1 MLDSKDEQ
9 KDIGEND
16 VSFECPQCGKSL
28 SIDYRGA
35 GLMIRCPVC
44 REEIQVPIPEGVDI
58 ADIDRL
64 GAVEVRGVEE
74 PEEAVRFPESP
85 DEIRILMTELEE
97 MRFRRRYLENQ
108 RADTVKWIQDIGQQV
123 AVIRTRLDE
132 IEDVLKHLN
141 EPSAD
146 DTQNLL

>member
-1 MLDSKDEQ
+1 MVDSEKNP
-9 KDIGEND
+9 KNLSEND
-16 VSFECPQCGKSL
+16 ILFDCPQCGKNL
-28 SIDYRGA
+28 AIDYRGA

-74 PEEAVRFPESP
+74 PEEAVRFPESQ

-108 RADTVKWIQDIGQQV
+108 RADTVKWIHDIGQQV
-123 AVIRTRLDE
+123 AVIRTKLDE
-132 IEDVLKHLN
+132 IEDALKHLN

-146 DTQNLL
+146 DTQNLA